1 MLFVWMHWTFTADS
15 FDSSRPRKPTPVG
28 SQTENGKKFSFSS
41 LHSISPPTIHSGD
54 QIGSVVQLID
64 LASNIQSQLCA
75 ETESEEENILWFV
88 SGILKG
94 QVLFSQDPGDI
105 LKVDVQ
111 GKVIE
116 TLCVVRVVH
125 ADNTASAALLQVL
138 KRRDFGLISLNYTLF
153 LSSYSPPSRE
163 PTRLNCSSPSSRGQ
177 WSSAVPWS
185 NNWPLQSHSCC

>member
-1 MLFVWMHWTFTADS
+1 M
-15 FDSSRPRKPTPVG
+15 
-28 SQTENGKKFSFSS
+28 
-41 LHSISPPTIHSGD
+41 
-54 QIGSVVQLID
+54 QLID

-75 ETESEEENILWFV
+75 ETESEEVNILWFV

-138 KRRDFGLISLNYTLF
+138 KRKDLVLLGSPNELFCLLCFLLSTITGTHSVELQFSLQPGTIKLSGSLIEQLAASKSFVLLVQLN
-153 LSSYSPPSRE
+153 
-163 PTRLNCSSPSSRGQ
+163 
-177 WSSAVPWS
+177 V
-185 NNWPLQSHSCC
+185 